1 MGGGP
6 PASRPRRVLRSA
18 RRLEARPGPA
28 AAHRHCGQAPQAPRR
43 PPIGL
48 GLSLLVASALIAHRL
63 AISHVIPLRLLQTMN
78 WRRCNCNVCGWSPKV
93 TVGNYVR
100 VLPGLPLSLLVG
112 PAAWPRGL
120 PRRHGNFACN
130 SLLGI
135 SNFEFVS
142 LELQRFW
149 ALLKVH
155 AIELHAK
162 FGERHVAGLRWGV
175 GWLRWGVG
183 WLRWGVG
190 A

>member
-1 MGGGP
+1 M
-6 PASRPRRVLRSA
+6 
-18 RRLEARPGPA
+18 
-28 AAHRHCGQAPQAPRR
+28 
-43 PPIGL
+43 
-48 GLSLLVASALIAHRL
+48 
-63 AISHVIPLRLLQTMN
+63 
-78 WRRCNCNVCGWSPKV
+78 

-155 AIELHAK
+155 LGELHAEL
-162 FGERHVAGLRWGV
+162 GEGTLLG
-175 GWLRWGVG
+175 
-183 WLRWGVG
+183 
-190 A
+190 

>member
-1 MGGGP
+1 MLPNWCNP
-6 PASRPRRVLRSA
+6 P
-18 RRLEARPGPA
+18 E
-28 AAHRHCGQAPQAPRR
+28 
-43 PPIGL
+43 
-48 GLSLLVASALIAHRL
+48 LVSCPLVWSCVGHGDSSPTM
-63 AISHVIPLRLLQTMN
+63 SHVIPLRLFQTLN
-78 WRRCNCNVCGWSPKV
+78 LHRWNCNVLGSARKM

-155 AIELHAK
+155 AIELHAESLVCVSVVTY
-162 FGERHVAGLRWGV
+162 GHRSRSLLEARPVPPVPPPAARTDRLLLSG
-175 GWLRWGVG
+175 
-183 WLRWGVG
+183 
-190 A
+190 